1 MFNNIIYS
9 NQSGLQQ
16 DNNEIL
22 LINGI
27 KYQKF
32 SQAIGQG
39 SEGLVYKGI
48 NIQTKEFVAIK
59 ETIQNNQRIINAM
72 NKIKQQNCS
81 HIIGIKGIQQSLN
94 YNYIIIMEFAHG
106 EFYQFMQKEEFKKMG
121 YQQKNSLFIQMV
133 QGVEQLHQLGLFHRD
148 LKPEN
153 FVYIEDQNKNKT
165 IKLIDFGLVKETSH
179 SLRKTVKI
187 GSPYYMAPEIL
198 GNQGFYNK
206 SVDIW
211 SLGAIWYEI
220 LFGKTFFQWQY
231 KLFILLA
238 NQDIINQIQNC
249 KQEQIDI
256 QIQQNPQIQ
265 QKEKN
270 FIKKMLCINPQSR
283 VQLKEILTAY
293 NQNGQQNIIQPYIQQ
308 NRQNFYPNYNVIQ
321 SNNLGY
327 GFSGVQQ
334 QFQVQNQLINSQ
346 EIQQIEQ
353 EARNQMLQQQN
364 NQMPQQMDLEQ
375 INEMKKELEKQI
387 EQEFSRKYEQQQDEF
402 RKALQ
407 NQIMIKENQI
417 NEEREKAQ
425 KYEKDIE
432 QIKEMK
438 IQQEIQYQNEKNR
451 FIKQKEEEFQYQIE
465 RLKQITQKEKEQKI
479 EQKLKELEENLK
491 SQIEN
496 KYLLEYN
503 QKIIEMEYK
512 QQLLYQQQLE
522 LKRLALFNILQS
534 QKETINTSINQLNEQ
549 LKYLGDLNMKH
560 SSQLISQ
567 IQAEILNHKQKV
579 ILIEETQQEIEQI
592 QKLEILQEYEIK
604 QVSEYNQSIF
614 QQFDTLNKFTEQINA
629 LENQLR
635 SQQQIEQQKEEKNQQ
650 LKKLKESFSKQ
661 FQNLQQESSA
671 YSLDIKKIKEKISFY
686 QEIQYE
692 IQGNRKIQDTFLLE
706 QKLTQDLQILKQKE
720 NNIFQLE
727 QYNQIIQY
735 QYFICKLEE
744 LQFAT
749 TQLKSSTK
757 ETNQII
763 QQIDLKFNEKHQG
776 LIEEL
781 KEQLQENYDIFK
793 CLSQNNKKY
802 EQQIEQILNKIEV
815 NFNRIKDLNQLFTLG
830 IFQNYQQFHQTYNQ
844 IQKQVKVFENQYKQ
858 LNEQICHDQ
867 QIEQINEKRIKI
879 LETIQKQ
886 LINYQEKLSNLKQ
899 QLNNLINNQDSI
911 NEQTKNQIKE
921 KSEQIDQ
928 NIYELNK
935 QFLIF
940 YSFNQKNS
948 YETINNQVNQLEQFQ
963 QKLQQQV
970 FDETQQFMKLQLLI
984 QPTFNQTNNNCE
996 RELLKLNTELQSQS
1010 MLFSKALS
1018 QIKIECESY
1027 EFLVYM
1033 KDQPDKLKKILDEQK
1048 VNLKKIVQLSQ
1059 ENYKLSQSLFQD
1071 LEQKKGQAK
1080 IQAQELIKKLQENI
1094 KKAKDELEALYNN
1107 VNKIY
1112 GKTKVVTLN
1121 NDLIKNYEYL
1131 KQQNE
1136 ELSQEQISINDAI
1149 CKQQLNPSQ
1158 LNQLK
1163 EKIKCL
1169 ISKLNALNKILPK
1182 NIEIEQFNN
1191 DFKNNL
1197 EIFQLLYALVNYI
1210 KQFHIT
1216 KYYERI
1222 KEHKKKQ
1229 REKQTIQNGYI
1240 QVFNKKQEENTIKE
1254 KEAQNLLKKYQNML
1268 FNNNSKMM
1276 IKDMEQDQQ
1285 QMDQNIQQLE
1295 NNIKQAFNIKLKGCL
1310 KQQSTINEIITKEYY
1325 KTSKYAQMLEFFII
1339 NNQNKH

>member
-9 NQSGLQQ
+9 NQFGLQQ
-16 DNNEIL
+16 DNDEIL

-27 KYQKF
+27 QYQKF

-59 ETIQNNQRIINAM
+59 ETIQNNQRVIDAM

-94 YNYIIIMEFAHG
+94 YTYIIIMEFAHG
-106 EFYQFMQKEEFKKMG
+106 EFYEFMQKEEFKKMG
-121 YQQKNSLFIQMV
+121 YQQKNSFFIQMV

-198 GNQGFYNK
+198 GNQGLYNK

-220 LFGKTFFQWQY
+220 LVGKTFF
-231 KLFILLA
+231 KS

-270 FIKKMLCINPQSR
+270 FIKKMLCINPLSR

-327 GFSGVQQ
+327 GFYGVQQ

-346 EIQQIEQ
+346 EIKQIESD
-353 EARNQMLQQQN
+353 ARNQILQHQN
-364 NQMPQQMDLEQ
+364 NQMPQQVDLEQ
-375 INEMKKELEKQI
+375 INAMKKELEKQI
-387 EQEFSRKYEQQQDEF
+387 EQEFSRKYEQKQDEL
-402 RKALQ
+402 RKAFE
-407 NQIMIKENQI
+407 NQIMIQENQI
-417 NEEREKAQ
+417 NQEREKAQ

-438 IQQEIQYQNEKNR
+438 IQQEIQQEIQYQNEKNR
-451 FIKQKEEEFQYQIE
+451 FIKQKEEELKEQIE

-491 SQIEN
+491 FQIEN

-522 LKRLALFNILQS
+522 QKRLALFNILQS

-579 ILIEETQQEIEQI
+579 ILIEEAQQEIGQI

-604 QVSEYNQSIF
+604 KVSEYSQSIL

-635 SQQQIEQQKEEKNQQ
+635 SQQLIEQQRQEKNQQ
-650 LKKLKESFSKQ
+650 LIKLKESFSKQ
-661 FQNLQQESSA
+661 FQNLYQESST
-671 YSLDIKKIKEKISFY
+671 YSLDIQKIKEKLSFY

-692 IQGNRKIQDTFLLE
+692 FQGKQKIQDTLLLE

-735 QYFICKLEE
+735 QNFIFKLEE
-744 LQFAT
+744 LQFAST
-749 TQLKSSTK
+749 KLKSQTK

-781 KEQLQENYDIFK
+781 QEKLQENYHIFN

-802 EQQIEQILNKIEV
+802 EQQIEQILKKIEAD
-815 NFNRIKDLNQLFTLG
+815 FNRIKDLNQLFTLG

-844 IQKQVKVFENQYKQ
+844 IQKQVKVFENQYQQ

-867 QIEQINEKRIKI
+867 QIEQINTKRINI

-928 NIYELNK
+928 NIYELNN
-935 QFLIF
+935 QFQIF
-940 YSFNQKNS
+940 QSFNQKNS

-963 QKLQQQV
+963 QKLQQQI

-984 QPTFNQTNNNCE
+984 QPTFNQTNNNYE
-996 RELLKLNTELQSQS
+996 IELLKLNTEFQSQS

-1027 EFLVYM
+1027 EFLIYM
-1033 KDQPDKLKKILDEQK
+1033 QDQSNKLQKILEEQK
-1048 VNLKKIVQLSQ
+1048 VNLKKIVEQSQ

-1071 LEQKKGQAK
+1071 LEQKKGWAK
-1080 IQAQELIKKLQENI
+1080 IQAQKLIKILQENI
-1094 KKAKDELEALYNN
+1094 EKAKDELEALYNN
-1107 VNKIY
+1107 MNKLY
-1112 GKTKVVTLN
+1112 RKTKVFTFN

-1131 KQQNE
+1131 KQLSE
-1136 ELSQEQISINDAI
+1136 ELSQKQISINDAI

-1158 LNQLK
+1158 LNSLK
-1163 EKIKCL
+1163 ENIQQL
-1169 ISKLNALNKILPK
+1169 ISKLNVLNKKLPENK
-1182 NIEIEQFNN
+1182 EIEQFNN

-1197 EIFQLLYALVNYI
+1197 EIFFLQYALVNYI

-1222 KEHKKKQ
+1222 KEHTKKQ
-1229 REKQTIQNGYI
+1229 REKQTKQSEYI
-1240 QVFNKKQEENTIKE
+1240 QVFNEKQEENTVKE
-1254 KEAQNLLKKYQNML
+1254 KEAQNLLLKYKNML
-1268 FNNNSKMM
+1268 FNNNSKIM

-1285 QMDQNIQQLE
+1285 QMDKNIQQLE
-1295 NNIKQAFNIKLKGCL
+1295 NKIKQAFLTKLKGCL
-1310 KQQSTINEIITKEYY
+1310 KLQSTINYIINEEYY

-1339 NNQNKH
+1339 ISQNKH